1 MTQAL
6 PVPTPAVEAASKAA
20 KVEPP
25 SIASRISD
33 QSSTRL
39 AGMGLLGAG
48 LYVMRPTRRDQ
59 VLPEGPKGIA
69 GAGLYLAGAYLAL
82 SDHAAEVVHKILARS
97 RGK

>member
-1 MTQAL
+1 MTQ
-6 PVPTPAVEAASKAA
+6 PVPVPVAEVAAQGA
-20 KVEPP
+20 KVESP

-33 QSSTRL
+33 QSTTRL

-59 VLPEGPKGIA
+59 VLPEGPKGLA

-82 SDHAAEVVHKILARS
+82 SDHAYGLVQRLMT

>member
-1 MTQAL
+1 MTL
-6 PVPTPAVEAASKAA
+6 PTSTPGPEVVAATAT

-33 QSSTRL
+33 QSTTRL

-48 LYVMRPTRRDQ
+48 LYAMRPTRRDQ
-59 VLPEGPKGIA
+59 VLPEGPKGLA

-82 SDHAAEVVHKILARS
+82 SDNAVGLVQRLLS